1 MTDEQYPVT
10 GPRWARNF
18 FPIWLGQAFSMLG
31 SGLVQFALVWYLT
44 DKTGS
49 TAILATATL
58 VAILPQ
64 AFLSPFAGAL
74 VDRWNRRWVQIISD
88 AITAFAILVLA
99 ALFLTNHIQTWHIF
113 VIMFIRSLGGAF
125 QFPAMQASTSLM
137 VPQKHLSRLA
147 GANQA
152 LQGLLTIAAPP
163 LGALLMALIPIQSI
177 LSIDVI
183 TAILAITPL
192 FFVFVPQPELTG
204 GNVPVTP
211 RVVLKDVAAGLRYV
225 FNWRG
230 MLVIILMATAIN
242 FLYNP
247 AFTFLPLLVTRHF
260 NGGAAQLGWLES
272 AYGIGVVAGGLLLG
286 AWGGFR
292 RKIVTSLV
300 GLISS
305 AVGILLIGLASPSGY
320 SLALT
325 GMLVLG
331 LTNPLINGPIF
342 ALLQTKVEPQMQGR
356 VFTTVMS
363 LAIIASPLSLAIA
376 APVAEWLGLQS
387 WYIIG
392 GIVTFALTT
401 IAFFNRDV
409 MSIDDQQPGGILQL
423 AAEVAVPAASD

>member
-74 VDRWNRRWVQIISD
+74 VDRWNRRWVMIISD
-88 AITAFAILVLA
+88 AITALAVLVLA
-99 ALFLTNHIQTWHIF
+99 ALFLTKSIQIWHIF

-177 LSIDVI
+177 LAIDVI

-192 FFVFVPQPELTG
+192 FFVVVPQPELTG
-204 GNVPVTP
+204 GHVPVTP
-211 RVVLKDVAAGLRYV
+211 RVVLKHVAAGLRSV

-230 MLVIILMATAIN
+230 M
-242 FLYNP
+242 
-247 AFTFLPLLVTRHF
+247 
-260 NGGAAQLGWLES
+260 
-272 AYGIGVVAGGLLLG
+272 
-286 AWGGFR
+286 
-292 RKIVTSLV
+292 
-300 GLISS
+300 
-305 AVGILLIGLASPSGY
+305 
-320 SLALT
+320 
-325 GMLVLG
+325 
-331 LTNPLINGPIF
+331 
-342 ALLQTKVEPQMQGR
+342 
-356 VFTTVMS
+356 
-363 LAIIASPLSLAIA
+363 
-376 APVAEWLGLQS
+376 
-387 WYIIG
+387 
-392 GIVTFALTT
+392 
-401 IAFFNRDV
+401 
-409 MSIDDQQPGGILQL
+409 
-423 AAEVAVPAASD
+423 